1 MIGFGDASIGRLR
14 DNDAESALEFLSGTY
29 VSPIL
34 RWGSEDLVHLR
45 TLSISGSTGIGMIGL
60 GSKGITPYMESIWWD
75 FLPLDSE

>member
-34 RWGSEDLVHLR
+34 R
-45 TLSISGSTGIGMIGL
+45 
-60 GSKGITPYMESIWWD
+60 
-75 FLPLDSE
+75 